1 MIDLRMARVQ
11 RCIVVNGSGPYA
23 YYTGSSTD
31 VNLDPNGLPEVRLRS
46 QIRFDSDPD
55 HIAGFHFKLVD
66 GSDWIIVRGS
76 TVQLTPSDKKELEEH
91 LGLKP
96 KTPALEEY
104 EDE

>member
-23 YYTGSSTD
+23 YYTGSST
-31 VNLDPNGLPEVRLRS
+31 NGLPEVRLRS

-55 HIAGFHFKLVD
+55 RIAGFHFKLAD
-66 GSDWIIVRGS
+66 GSDWIIVRGL
-76 TVQLTPSDKKELEEH
+76 TVQLTPSDIKELEEH

-96 KTPALEEY
+96 KKPEPEIEE
-104 EDE
+104 EISI